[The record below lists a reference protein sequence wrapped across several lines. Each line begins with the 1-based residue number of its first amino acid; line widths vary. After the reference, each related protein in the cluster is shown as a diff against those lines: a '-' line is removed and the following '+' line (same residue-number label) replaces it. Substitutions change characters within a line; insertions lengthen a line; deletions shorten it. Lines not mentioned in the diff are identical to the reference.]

1 MECEMMKK
9 ISKIL
14 YAIWMI
20 TAYALCL
27 FFLISPNACG
37 AYLSGAALVVYGV
50 FSFLIKCLED
60 KYNPE
65 RSVSKISKIS
75 TGILIVLIII
85 RCVLIT

>member
-1 MECEMMKK
+1 MEYEMMKK

-20 TAYALCL
+20 TTYALCL

-37 AYLSGAALVVYGV
+37 AYFSGAALVGYGV
-50 FSFLIKCLED
+50 FSCFIKCLED

-65 RSVSKISKIS
+65 RSIGKISKVF
-75 TGILIVLIII
+75 TGILIILIII